1 MYSDKF
7 PVKAKGIGRVF
18 KAFLNSINGLR
29 AALRHEQAFQQ
40 EVVLGVLCI
49 IAIPFLQTSALES
62 AILIVAVVLVW
73 ITELLN
79 SGLEWTIDYISEE
92 AHPYAKSENS
102 IKGNASDWCRIVTGR
117 TGKGFKPTLT
127 TEGDYA
133 KKFIKLQH
141 AKI

>member
-1 MYSDKF
+1 MVMYSDKF

-29 AALRHEQAFQQ
+29 VALRHEQAFQQ

-79 SGLEWTIDYISEE
+79 SGLEWTIDYISED
-92 AHPYAKSENS
+92 YS
-102 IKGNASDWCRIVTGR
+102 KGQYESKFVFNVD
-117 TGKGFKPTLT
+117 
-127 TEGDYA
+127 
-133 KKFIKLQH
+133 KKFASSCGCGVSFSPKNLD
-141 AKI
+141 

>member
-1 MYSDKF
+1 MCSDKF

-40 EVVLGVLCI
+40 EVVIGVLCI

-92 AHPYAKSENS
+92 AHPYAK
-102 IKGNASDWCRIVTGR
+102 I
-117 TGKGFKPTLT
+117 
-127 TEGDYA
+127 A
-133 KKFIKLQH
+133 KDMGSAAVMISLI
-141 AKI
+141 AAVAIWLIILIPYLN

>member
-1 MYSDKF
+1 MVMCSDKF
-7 PVKAKGIGRVF
+7 PVKAKGIVRVF
-18 KAFLNSINGLR
+18 KAFLNSVNGLR

-62 AILIVAVVLVW
+62 AILILAVVLVW

-92 AHPYAKSENS
+92 AHPYAK
-102 IKGNASDWCRIVTGR
+102 I
-117 TGKGFKPTLT
+117 
-127 TEGDYA
+127 A
-133 KKFIKLQH
+133 KDMGSAAVMISLI
-141 AKI
+141 AAVAIWLIILIPYLN

>member
-1 MYSDKF
+1 MVMYSDKF

-92 AHPYAKSENS
+92 AHPYAK
-102 IKGNASDWCRIVTGR
+102 I
-117 TGKGFKPTLT
+117 
-127 TEGDYA
+127 A
-133 KKFIKLQH
+133 KDMGSAAVMTSLIAAVAIWLIILIPH
-141 AKI
+141 LN

>member
-1 MYSDKF
+1 MVMCSDKF

-40 EVVLGVLCI
+40 EVVIGVLCI

-92 AHPYAKSENS
+92 AHPYAK
-102 IKGNASDWCRIVTGR
+102 I
-117 TGKGFKPTLT
+117 
-127 TEGDYA
+127 A
-133 KKFIKLQH
+133 KDMGSAAVMTSLIAAVAIWLIILIPH
-141 AKI
+141 LN

>member
-1 MYSDKF
+1 MVMCSDKF
-7 PVKAKGIGRVF
+7 PVKAKGIERVF
-18 KAFLNSINGLR
+18 KAFLNSVNGLR
-29 AALRHEQAFQQ
+29 AALLHEQAFQQ

-92 AHPYAKSENS
+92 AHPYAK
-102 IKGNASDWCRIVTGR
+102 I
-117 TGKGFKPTLT
+117 
-127 TEGDYA
+127 A
-133 KKFIKLQH
+133 KDMGSAAVMISLI
-141 AKI
+141 AAVAIWLIILIPYLN

>member
-1 MYSDKF
+1 MCSDKF

-40 EVVLGVLCI
+40 EVVIGVLFI

-92 AHPYAKSENS
+92 AHPYAK
-102 IKGNASDWCRIVTGR
+102 I
-117 TGKGFKPTLT
+117 
-127 TEGDYA
+127 A
-133 KKFIKLQH
+133 KDMGSAAVMISLI
-141 AKI
+141 AAVAIWLIILIPYLN

>member
-1 MYSDKF
+1 MVMCSDKF

-62 AILIVAVVLVW
+62 AILIIAVVLVW

-92 AHPYAKSENS
+92 AHPYAK
-102 IKGNASDWCRIVTGR
+102 I
-117 TGKGFKPTLT
+117 
-127 TEGDYA
+127 A
-133 KKFIKLQH
+133 KDMGSAAVMTSLMAAVAIWFIILIPH
-141 AKI
+141 LN

>member
-1 MYSDKF
+1 MIMCSDKF

-40 EVVLGVLCI
+40 EVVIGVLCI

-92 AHPYAKSENS
+92 AHPYAK
-102 IKGNASDWCRIVTGR
+102 I
-117 TGKGFKPTLT
+117 
-127 TEGDYA
+127 A
-133 KKFIKLQH
+133 KDMGSAAVMISLI
-141 AKI
+141 AAVAIWLIILIPYLN

>member
-1 MYSDKF
+1 MVMCSDKF

-62 AILIVAVVLVW
+62 AILILAVVLVW

-92 AHPYAKSENS
+92 AHPYAK
-102 IKGNASDWCRIVTGR
+102 I
-117 TGKGFKPTLT
+117 
-127 TEGDYA
+127 A
-133 KKFIKLQH
+133 KDMGSAAVMISLI
-141 AKI
+141 AAVAIWLIILIPYLN

>member
-1 MYSDKF
+1 MVMCSDKF

-40 EVVLGVLCI
+40 EVVIGVLFI

-62 AILIVAVVLVW
+62 AILILAVVLVW

-92 AHPYAKSENS
+92 AHPYAK
-102 IKGNASDWCRIVTGR
+102 I
-117 TGKGFKPTLT
+117 
-127 TEGDYA
+127 A
-133 KKFIKLQH
+133 KDMGSAAVMISLI
-141 AKI
+141 AAVAIWLIILIPYLN

>member
-1 MYSDKF
+1 MVMCSDKF
-7 PVKAKGIGRVF
+7 PVKAKGIIRVF
-18 KAFLNSINGLR
+18 KAFLNSVNGLR

-92 AHPYAKSENS
+92 AHPYAK
-102 IKGNASDWCRIVTGR
+102 IAKDMGNAAVMISLIAAVAIWLIILI
-117 TGKGFKPTLT
+117 PYLN
-127 TEGDYA
+127 
-133 KKFIKLQH
+133 
-141 AKI
+141 

>member
-1 MYSDKF
+1 MCSDKF

-40 EVVLGVLCI
+40 EVVIGVLCI

-79 SGLEWTIDYISEE
+79 SCLEWTIDYISEE
-92 AHPYAKSENS
+92 AHPYAK
-102 IKGNASDWCRIVTGR
+102 I
-117 TGKGFKPTLT
+117 
-127 TEGDYA
+127 A
-133 KKFIKLQH
+133 KDMGSAAVMISLI
-141 AKI
+141 AAVAIWLIILIPYLN

>member
-1 MYSDKF
+1 MVMCSDKF
-7 PVKAKGIGRVF
+7 PVKAKGIVRVF
-18 KAFLNSINGLR
+18 KAFLNSVNGLR

-92 AHPYAKSENS
+92 AHPYAK
-102 IKGNASDWCRIVTGR
+102 I
-117 TGKGFKPTLT
+117 
-127 TEGDYA
+127 A
-133 KKFIKLQH
+133 KDMGSAAVMISLI
-141 AKI
+141 AAVAIWLIILIPYLN

>member
-1 MYSDKF
+1 MVMCSDKF

-40 EVVLGVLCI
+40 EVVIGVLCI

-73 ITELLN
+73 VIELLN

-92 AHPYAKSENS
+92 AHPYAK
-102 IKGNASDWCRIVTGR
+102 I
-117 TGKGFKPTLT
+117 
-127 TEGDYA
+127 A
-133 KKFIKLQH
+133 KDMGSAAVMISLI
-141 AKI
+141 AAVAIWLIILIPYLN

>member
-1 MYSDKF
+1 MVMCSDKF

-18 KAFLNSINGLR
+18 KAFLNSVNGLR

-92 AHPYAKSENS
+92 AHPYAK
-102 IKGNASDWCRIVTGR
+102 I
-117 TGKGFKPTLT
+117 
-127 TEGDYA
+127 A
-133 KKFIKLQH
+133 KDMGSAAVMTSLIAAVAIWFIILIPH
-141 AKI
+141 LN

>member
-1 MYSDKF
+1 MVMYSDKF
-7 PVKAKGIGRVF
+7 PVKAKGIIRVF
-18 KAFLNSINGLR
+18 KAFLNSVNGLR

-40 EVVLGVLCI
+40 EVVIGVLCI

-92 AHPYAKSENS
+92 AHPYAK
-102 IKGNASDWCRIVTGR
+102 I
-117 TGKGFKPTLT
+117 
-127 TEGDYA
+127 A
-133 KKFIKLQH
+133 KDMGSAAVMTSLIAAVAIWLIILIPH
-141 AKI
+141 LN

>member
-1 MYSDKF
+1 MVMCSDKF

-40 EVVLGVLCI
+40 EVVIGVLCI

-73 ITELLN
+73 VTELLN

-92 AHPYAKSENS
+92 AHPYAK
-102 IKGNASDWCRIVTGR
+102 I
-117 TGKGFKPTLT
+117 
-127 TEGDYA
+127 A
-133 KKFIKLQH
+133 KDMGSAAVMISLI
-141 AKI
+141 AAVAIWLIILIPYLN

>member
-1 MYSDKF
+1 MVMCSDKF
-7 PVKAKGIGRVF
+7 PVKAKGIVRVF
-18 KAFLNSINGLR
+18 KAFLNSVNGLR

-92 AHPYAKSENS
+92 AHPYAK
-102 IKGNASDWCRIVTGR
+102 I
-117 TGKGFKPTLT
+117 
-127 TEGDYA
+127 A
-133 KKFIKLQH
+133 KDMGSAAVMTSLMAAVAIWFIILIPH
-141 AKI
+141 LN

>member
-1 MYSDKF
+1 MAMCSDKF

-40 EVVLGVLCI
+40 EVALGVLCI

-92 AHPYAKSENS
+92 AHPYAK
-102 IKGNASDWCRIVTGR
+102 I
-117 TGKGFKPTLT
+117 
-127 TEGDYA
+127 A
-133 KKFIKLQH
+133 KDMGSAAVMISLI
-141 AKI
+141 AAVAIWLIILIPYLN

>member
-1 MYSDKF
+1 MVMYSDKF

-92 AHPYAKSENS
+92 AHPYAK
-102 IKGNASDWCRIVTGR
+102 I
-117 TGKGFKPTLT
+117 
-127 TEGDYA
+127 A
-133 KKFIKLQH
+133 KDMGSAAVMTSLIAAVAIWLIILMPH
-141 AKI
+141 LN

>member
-1 MYSDKF
+1 MVMCSDKF

-18 KAFLNSINGLR
+18 KAFLNSVNGLR

-40 EVVLGVLCI
+40 EVVIGVLFI

-92 AHPYAKSENS
+92 AHPYAK
-102 IKGNASDWCRIVTGR
+102 I
-117 TGKGFKPTLT
+117 
-127 TEGDYA
+127 A
-133 KKFIKLQH
+133 KDMGSAAVMISLI
-141 AKI
+141 AAVAIWLIILIPYLN

>member
-1 MYSDKF
+1 MVMCSDKF

-40 EVVLGVLCI
+40 EVVIGVLCI

-62 AILIVAVVLVW
+62 AILILAVVLVW

-92 AHPYAKSENS
+92 AHPYAK
-102 IKGNASDWCRIVTGR
+102 I
-117 TGKGFKPTLT
+117 
-127 TEGDYA
+127 A
-133 KKFIKLQH
+133 KDMGSAAVMTSLIAAVAIWL
-141 AKI
+141 IILIPYLN

>member
-1 MYSDKF
+1 MCSDKF

-29 AALRHEQAFQQ
+29 VALRHEQAFQQ

-79 SGLEWTIDYISEE
+79 SGLEWTIDYISED
-92 AHPYAKSENS
+92 YS
-102 IKGNASDWCRIVTGR
+102 KGQYESKFVFNVD
-117 TGKGFKPTLT
+117 
-127 TEGDYA
+127 
-133 KKFIKLQH
+133 KKFASSCGCGVSFSPKNFD
-141 AKI
+141 

>member
-1 MYSDKF
+1 MVMCSDKF

-40 EVVLGVLCI
+40 EVVIGVLCI

-92 AHPYAKSENS
+92 AHPYAK
-102 IKGNASDWCRIVTGR
+102 I
-117 TGKGFKPTLT
+117 
-127 TEGDYA
+127 A
-133 KKFIKLQH
+133 KDMGSAAVMTSLIAAVAIWFIILIPH
-141 AKI
+141 LN

>member
-1 MYSDKF
+1 MVMCSDKF

-92 AHPYAKSENS
+92 AHPYAK
-102 IKGNASDWCRIVTGR
+102 I
-117 TGKGFKPTLT
+117 
-127 TEGDYA
+127 A
-133 KKFIKLQH
+133 KDMGSAAVMTSLIAAVAIWLIILIPH
-141 AKI
+141 LN

>member
-1 MYSDKF
+1 MVMCSDKF

-18 KAFLNSINGLR
+18 KAFLNSVNGLR

-62 AILIVAVVLVW
+62 AILILAVVLVW

-92 AHPYAKSENS
+92 AHPYAK
-102 IKGNASDWCRIVTGR
+102 I
-117 TGKGFKPTLT
+117 
-127 TEGDYA
+127 A
-133 KKFIKLQH
+133 KDMGSAAVMTSLIAAVAIWFIILIPH
-141 AKI
+141 LN

>member
-1 MYSDKF
+1 MVMCSDKF
-7 PVKAKGIGRVF
+7 PVKAKGIIRVF
-18 KAFLNSINGLR
+18 KAFLNSVNGLR

-62 AILIVAVVLVW
+62 AILILAVVLVW

-92 AHPYAKSENS
+92 AHPYAK
-102 IKGNASDWCRIVTGR
+102 I
-117 TGKGFKPTLT
+117 
-127 TEGDYA
+127 A
-133 KKFIKLQH
+133 KDMGSAAVMTSLMAAVAIWFIILIPH
-141 AKI
+141 LN

>member
-1 MYSDKF
+1 MVMCSDKF

-40 EVVLGVLCI
+40 EVVIGVLCI

-79 SGLEWTIDYISEE
+79 SGLEWTIDYISED
-92 AHPYAKSENS
+92 AHPYAK
-102 IKGNASDWCRIVTGR
+102 I
-117 TGKGFKPTLT
+117 
-127 TEGDYA
+127 A
-133 KKFIKLQH
+133 KDMGSAAVMISLI
-141 AKI
+141 AAVAIWLIILIPYLN

>member
-1 MYSDKF
+1 MVMRSDKF

-40 EVVLGVLCI
+40 ELVLGVLCI

-92 AHPYAKSENS
+92 AHPYAK
-102 IKGNASDWCRIVTGR
+102 I
-117 TGKGFKPTLT
+117 
-127 TEGDYA
+127 A
-133 KKFIKLQH
+133 KDMGSAAVMTSLIAAVAIWLIILIPH
-141 AKI
+141 LN

>member
-1 MYSDKF
+1 MVMCLGKF

-40 EVVLGVLCI
+40 EVVIGVLCI

-62 AILIVAVVLVW
+62 AILIVAVVLVC
-73 ITELLN
+73 ITALLN

-92 AHPYAKSENS
+92 AHPYAK
-102 IKGNASDWCRIVTGR
+102 I
-117 TGKGFKPTLT
+117 
-127 TEGDYA
+127 A
-133 KKFIKLQH
+133 KDMGSAAVMISLI
-141 AKI
+141 AAVAIWLIILIPYLN

>member
-1 MYSDKF
+1 MVMCSDKF

-40 EVVLGVLCI
+40 EVVIGVLCI

-62 AILIVAVVLVW
+62 AILILAVVLVW

-92 AHPYAKSENS
+92 AHPYAK
-102 IKGNASDWCRIVTGR
+102 I
-117 TGKGFKPTLT
+117 
-127 TEGDYA
+127 A
-133 KKFIKLQH
+133 KDMGSAAVMTSLMAAVAIWFIILIPH
-141 AKI
+141 LN

>member
-1 MYSDKF
+1 MVMCSDKF
-7 PVKAKGIGRVF
+7 PVKAKGVGRVF
-18 KAFLNSINGLR
+18 KAFLNSVNGLR

-40 EVVLGVLCI
+40 ELVLGVLCI

-92 AHPYAKSENS
+92 AHPYAK
-102 IKGNASDWCRIVTGR
+102 I
-117 TGKGFKPTLT
+117 
-127 TEGDYA
+127 A
-133 KKFIKLQH
+133 KDMGSAAVMTSLIAAVAIWLIILIPH
-141 AKI
+141 LN